1 MSQLGLALGPRVEED
16 DEEPTDVSAGL
27 RVMSRCRPC
36 QGSGGLV
43 ISLDPRP
50 VRSVCVVCRGRGFLT
65 VTIVGK
71 ERRIRV
77 R

>member
-1 MSQLGLALGPRVEED
+1 MSQLGLELGPPVEED

-43 ISLDPRP
+43 TSLESRP
-50 VRSVCVVCRGRGFLT
+50 VRSLCVVCRGRGVLP
-65 VTIVGK
+65 VTLVGK
-71 ERRIRV
+71 ERRNRIR
-77 R
+77 